1 MKLALVG
8 VALAALSSPHVVARI
23 ETGSSPGG
31 ATAAYGAVWV
41 ANDGSGTLARID
53 PKTNRVTRRL
63 KLRPGL
69 FSVTH
74 GFGALWAVNY
84 KTGTLARVDPR
95 SGRVGS
101 VRVGG
106 VPFDVAAAFGRVWV
120 TAWEAGKLVEVD
132 PRSLRVVRR
141 ITIGPR
147 PTGLHVSGGGL
158 WVGFGRSA
166 TEIAR
171 LEPTNGKVERVPV
184 GVRAPSWFVAG
195 ARGLWIQAADNVLV
209 HVENGHV
216 VDRLTFGRTLAQG
229 AVAPDG
235 TLWIPDKEQSLVYRV
250 DPKTARVLGSFPAG
264 PGAFLALRA
273 YGSMWVTSYAGAD
286 VWRYAAMRARPR
298 SPSSASSA
306 E

>member
-1 MKLALVG
+1 MRLALVG
-8 VALAALSSPHVVARI
+8 VALAALSSPQVVARI

-63 KLRPGL
+63 QLKPGL

-74 GFGALWAVNY
+74 GFGALWTVNY

-95 SGRVGS
+95 SGRVRS

-120 TAWEAGKLVEVD
+120 TAWEAGKLVEVE

-141 ITIGPR
+141 IAIGAR
-147 PTGLHVSGGGL
+147 PTGLHVAGGGL
-158 WVGFGRSA
+158 WIGFGRSA
-166 TEIAR
+166 TQIAH
-171 LEPTNGKVERVPV
+171 LDPSSGKVERVEV
-184 GVRAPSWFVAG
+184 GVRAPSWFVSG
-195 ARGLWIQAADNVLV
+195 ASGLWIQAADNVLV
-209 HVENGHV
+209 HVEKGKT

-229 AVAPDG
+229 ALAPDG

-286 VWRYAAMRARPR
+286 VWRFKP
-298 SPSSASSA
+298 
-306 E
+306 

>member
-1 MKLALVG
+1 MRLALLG
-8 VALAALSSPHVVARI
+8 VVLAALGSPQLVARI

-41 ANDGSGTLARID
+41 ANDRSGTLARID
-53 PKTNRVTRRL
+53 PATNRVTRRL
-63 KLRPGL
+63 RLRPGL
-69 FSVTH
+69 FSIAH
-74 GFGALWAVNY
+74 GYGALWVVNY
-84 KTGTLARVDPR
+84 DRDTLSRVDPR
-95 SGRVGS
+95 TGRVRS
-101 VRVGG
+101 IRVGAA
-106 VPFDVAAAFGRVWV
+106 PFDVAAAFGRVWV

-141 ITIGPR
+141 IAIGTR
-147 PTGLHVSGGGL
+147 PTGLHVAGGGL

-166 TEIAR
+166 TAVAR
-171 LEPTNGKVERVPV
+171 VDPKSAKVERVPV

-195 ARGLWIQAADNVLV
+195 ANGLWIQAADNVLI
-209 HVENGHV
+209 HVERGRV

-229 AVAPDG
+229 ALAPDG

-250 DPKTARVLGSFPAG
+250 DPETARVLDSFAAG

-286 VWRYAAMRARPR
+286 VWRFRP
-298 SPSSASSA
+298 
-306 E
+306 

>member
-8 VALAALSSPHVVARI
+8 VALAVLSSPHVVARI

-84 KTGTLARVDPR
+84 KAGTLGRVDAR
-95 SGRVGS
+95 SGRVRS

-120 TAWEAGKLVEVD
+120 TAWETGKLVEVD

-141 ITIGPR
+141 IAIGPR
-147 PTGLHVSGGGL
+147 PTGLHVAGGGL

-171 LEPTNGKVERVPV
+171 LDPSNGKVERVPV
-184 GVRAPSWFVAG
+184 GVRAPSWFVSG
-195 ARGLWIQAADNVLV
+195 APGLWIQAADNVLV
-209 HVENGHV
+209 HVENGRV

-229 AVAPDG
+229 ALAPDG
-235 TLWIPDKEQSLVYRV
+235 TLWIPDKKQSLVYRV
-250 DPKTARVLGSFPAG
+250 DPKTARVLGSFAAG

-286 VWRYAAMRARPR
+286 VWRFKP
-298 SPSSASSA
+298 
-306 E
+306 

>member
-1 MKLALVG
+1 MKLALLGATVA
-8 VALAALSSPHVVARI
+8 ALASPQLVARI

-41 ANDGSGTLARID
+41 ANDRSGTLARVD
-53 PKTNRVTRRL
+53 PATNRVTRRL
-63 KLRPGL
+63 RLRPGL

-74 GFGALWAVNY
+74 GFGALWVVNY
-84 KTGTLARVDPR
+84 ARDTLSRVDP
-95 SGRVGS
+95 STGRVRS
-101 VRVGG
+101 VRVGDT
-106 VPFDVAAAFGRVWV
+106 PFDVAAAFGRVWV

-141 ITIGPR
+141 IAIGAR
-147 PTGLHVSGGGL
+147 PTGLHVAGGGL

-166 TEIAR
+166 TAIAR
-171 LEPTNGKVERVPV
+171 LDPKSAKIERVPLS
-184 GVRAPSWFVAG
+184 VRAPSWFVAG
-195 ARGLWIQAADNVLV
+195 VGGLWIQAADNVLV
-209 HVENGHV
+209 HVERGHV

-229 AVAPDG
+229 ALAPDG

-250 DPKTARVLGSFPAG
+250 DPKTARVLDSFAAG

-286 VWRYAAMRARPR
+286 AWRFKP
-298 SPSSASSA
+298 
-306 E
+306 

>member
-1 MKLALVG
+1 MPKLALLG
-8 VALAALSSPHVVARI
+8 VALAALTSPHVVARI

-31 ATAAYGAVWV
+31 ATVAYGAVWV

-53 PKTNRVTRRL
+53 PKRNRVTRRL
-63 KLRPGL
+63 QLKPGL

-74 GFGALWAVNY
+74 GFGALWTVNY

-95 SGRVGS
+95 SGRVRS

-120 TAWEAGKLVEVD
+120 TAWEAGKLVEVE

-141 ITIGPR
+141 IAIGAR
-147 PTGLHVSGGGL
+147 PTGLHVAGGGI
-158 WVGFGRSA
+158 WIGFGRSA

-171 LEPTNGKVERVPV
+171 LNPASGKIERVEV
-184 GVRAPSWFVAG
+184 GVRAPSWFVSG
-195 ARGLWIQAADNVLV
+195 ASGLWIQAADNVLV
-209 HVENGHV
+209 HVEKGKT

-229 AVAPDG
+229 ALAPDG

-286 VWRYAAMRARPR
+286 VWRFKP
-298 SPSSASSA
+298 
-306 E
+306 

>member
-1 MKLALVG
+1 MLLALFLLLI
-8 VALAALSSPHVVARI
+8 A
-23 ETGSSPGG
+23 GSSPPVTARV
-31 ATAAYGAVWV
+31 ATGEHPCGVASGFGAVWV

-63 KLRPGL
+63 QLKPGL

-74 GFGALWAVNY
+74 GFGALWTVNY

-95 SGRVGS
+95 SGRVRS

-120 TAWEAGKLVEVD
+120 TAWEAGKLVEVE

-141 ITIGPR
+141 IAIGAR
-147 PTGLHVSGGGL
+147 PTGLHVAGGGL
-158 WVGFGRSA
+158 WIGFGRSA

-171 LEPTNGKVERVPV
+171 LNPASGKIERVEV
-184 GVRAPSWFVAG
+184 GVRAPSWFVSG
-195 ARGLWIQAADNVLV
+195 ASGLWIQAADNVLV
-209 HVENGHV
+209 HVENGKT

-229 AVAPDG
+229 ALAPDG

-286 VWRYAAMRARPR
+286 VWRFKP
-298 SPSSASSA
+298 
-306 E
+306 

>member
-8 VALAALSSPHVVARI
+8 MALAALSSPHVVARI

-74 GFGALWAVNY
+74 GFGALWVVNY
-84 KTGTLARVDPR
+84 KTGTLTRVDPR
-95 SGRVGS
+95 SGRVRS

-106 VPFDVAAAFGRVWV
+106 VPFDVAAAYGRVWV

-141 ITIGPR
+141 TRDRAAADRPASRRRRASGSASAARRPR
-147 PTGLHVSGGGL
+147 SRAST
-158 WVGFGRSA
+158 RR
-166 TEIAR
+166 TAR
-171 LEPTNGKVERVPV
+171 IERVPV
-184 GVRAPSWFVAG
+184 GVRAPSWFVVG
-195 ARGLWIQAADNVLV
+195 TRDLWIKAGDNVLV
-209 HVENGHV
+209 RVEHGHV

-229 AVAPDG
+229 ALASDG
-235 TLWIPDKEQSLVYRV
+235 TLWMPDKELNVVYRV
-250 DPKTARVLGSFPAG
+250 DPKTSTVVDSLRGRVGSLLRRSARS
-264 PGAFLALRA
+264 
-273 YGSMWVTSYAGAD
+273 
-286 VWRYAAMRARPR
+286 ARCG
-298 SPSSASSA
+298 
-306 E
+306 

>member
-1 MKLALVG
+1 MKLALLGATV
-8 VALAALSSPHVVARI
+8 VALASPQLVARI

-41 ANDGSGTLARID
+41 ANDRSGTLARVD
-53 PKTNRVTRRL
+53 PATNRVTRRL
-63 KLRPGL
+63 RLRPGL

-74 GFGALWAVNY
+74 GFGALWVINY
-84 KTGTLARVDPR
+84 ARDTLSRVDP
-95 SGRVGS
+95 STGRVRS
-101 VRVGG
+101 VRVGAT
-106 VPFDVAAAFGRVWV
+106 PFDVAAAFGRVWV

-141 ITIGPR
+141 ITIGAR
-147 PTGLHVSGGGL
+147 PTGLHVAGGGL

-166 TEIAR
+166 TAIAR
-171 LEPTNGKVERVPV
+171 LDPKSAKVERVHV

-195 ARGLWIQAADNVLV
+195 VGGLWIQAADNVLV
-209 HVENGHV
+209 HVERGHV

-229 AVAPDG
+229 ALAPDG

-250 DPKTARVLGSFPAG
+250 DPKTARVLDSFAAG

-286 VWRYAAMRARPR
+286 VWRFKP
-298 SPSSASSA
+298 
-306 E
+306 